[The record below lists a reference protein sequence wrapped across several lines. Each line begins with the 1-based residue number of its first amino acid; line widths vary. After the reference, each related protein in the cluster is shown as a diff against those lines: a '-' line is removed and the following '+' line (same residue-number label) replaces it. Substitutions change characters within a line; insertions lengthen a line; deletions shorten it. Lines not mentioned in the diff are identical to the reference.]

1 MKHWI
6 QLIAMGV
13 VIAVV
18 CAAAQADRPEKVSGS
33 EQAGRIVKMVKP
45 VYPPDAKE
53 AGVQGVVK
61 LRATISKEGKV
72 TDVQSISG
80 HQLLTP
86 AAMDAV
92 RQWEYRPTMKNN
104 EPVAVI
110 TDIDVNFALAGK

>member
-6 QLIAMGV
+6 KLIAIGV
-13 VIAVV
+13 VLAVV
-18 CAAAQADRPEKVSGS
+18 CAAAPADPVKVSGS
-33 EQAGRIVKMVKP
+33 EQAGRITKMVKP

-72 TDVQSISG
+72 TDLQAMSG

-86 AAMDAV
+86 AAIEAV
-92 RQWEYRPTMKNN
+92 RQWEYQPTIKDGK
-104 EPVAVI
+104 PVAVI
-110 TDIDVNFALAGK
+110 TDIDVNFTLAK